1 MIRVR
6 EFRLPTE
13 EGRTKMTVEELIDTR
28 DQFYRW
34 VCMNEESMTFD
45 DYDRMM
51 AKLSD
56 FEDYIDAR
64 ILEGRTN

>member
-13 EGRTKMTVEELIDTR
+13 EGRKKMTVEALIDTR

-34 VCMNEESMTFD
+34 VCMNEESMTFA

-51 AKLSD
+51 EKLSD
-56 FEDYIDAR
+56 FEDYIDER